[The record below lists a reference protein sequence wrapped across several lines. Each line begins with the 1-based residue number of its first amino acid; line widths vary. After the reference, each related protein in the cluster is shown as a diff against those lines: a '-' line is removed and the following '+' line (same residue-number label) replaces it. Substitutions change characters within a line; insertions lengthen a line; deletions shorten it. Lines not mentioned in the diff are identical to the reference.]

1 MASNFV
7 YMNFRKGSG
16 GTGVFSVNQL
26 QNNNIGENKE
36 SAVYWLLTYNC

>member
-1 MASNFV
+1 
-7 YMNFRKGSG
+7 MNFRKGSG

-36 SAVYWLLTYNC
+36 SAAY

>member
-1 MASNFV
+1 
-7 YMNFRKGSG
+7 MNFRKGSG

-36 SAVYWLLTYNC
+36 SAVY